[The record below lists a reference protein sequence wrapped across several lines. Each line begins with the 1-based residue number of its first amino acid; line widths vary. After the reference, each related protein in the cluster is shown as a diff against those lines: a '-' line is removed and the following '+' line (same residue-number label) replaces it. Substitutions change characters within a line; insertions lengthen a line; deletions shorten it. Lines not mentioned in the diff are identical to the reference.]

1 MTFHLPR
8 WLLIVLAL
16 GVSGGA
22 GACIYFWKEVSEFA
36 SLYEPQLKIL
46 SLVLGPLATIAS
58 IYWGYKSKQ
67 DLVDLSAEHA
77 RLAEKNRN
85 EIVQQSSEL
94 GSLRVRAELAQ
105 KEAAQKHLEI
115 ETAVLALG
123 AKSDEVKALH
133 ADLRRITE
141 GSQELW
147 KVRNEVRA
155 FEDYQAWLRHPA
167 GAKIITVA
175 NLKGGVGKTTLAS
188 NFAAYV
194 SEHFGAS
201 VLLLDLDY
209 QGSLS
214 NMLMLA
220 AGKELVDSSI
230 DQLLAPSEEDALV
243 RLSRA
248 RVQLDPRLP
257 RCWLVPSSYTLAQVE
272 NQLLLNWLLRNSD
285 GIDVRYRLARVL
297 LDPNVRRE
305 FKLIILDTPPRM
317 TIGTVNALVAS
328 HYYVV
333 PTALDRLSSES
344 VPQFITNMKAIKAD
358 LGLDI
363 ELAGI
368 AGMMSRV
375 AVLSDNEQLALDRAR
390 EGGYVWN
397 ATKDF
402 VLEQTIP
409 RRSAIA
415 DAAGGDIAYFGQ
427 DSDRKP
433 LTELFDPLFSQL
445 CENINLR

>member
-1 MTFHLPR
+1 MTIHVPR
-8 WLLIVLAL
+8 WLFIGLAL
-16 GVSGGA
+16 GLSAVA
-22 GACIYFWKEVSEFA
+22 AACIHFWKEVSEFA
-36 SLYEPQLKIL
+36 AANEPQLKIL

-77 RLAEKNRN
+77 RIAEKNSN

-94 GSLRVRAELAQ
+94 GSLRVQAELAQ
-105 KEAAQKHLEI
+105 KEAAQKRLEI
-115 ETAVLALG
+115 ETATLALG
-123 AKSDEVKALH
+123 AKSDEVRALH

-147 KVRNEVRA
+147 KIRNEVRA
-155 FEDYQAWLRHPA
+155 FKEYQPWLRHPA

-188 NFAAYV
+188 NLAAYV
-194 SEHFGAS
+194 SETFGAS

-230 DQLLAPSEEDALV
+230 DQLLASSEEDALV

-257 RCWLVPSSYTLAQVE
+257 RCWLVPASYTLAQVE
-272 NQLLLNWLLRNSD
+272 NQLLLNWLLKTNE
-285 GIDVRYRLARVL
+285 GVDVRYRLARVL

-305 FKLIILDTPPRM
+305 FKVIILDTPPRM

-375 AVLSDNEQLALDRAR
+375 STLSDNEQLALDRAR

-409 RRSAIA
+409 RRNAIA
-415 DAAGGDIAYFGQ
+415 DAAGGDLAYFGQ
-427 DSDRKP
+427 DSDRRP